1 VILDPVTLRYAQALW
16 NVAAKS
22 GALERV
28 RADVR
33 ALDGVLKAQV
43 FDPAILR
50 DKRRAQALAAA
61 ANLHPLVQNFI
72 GLLFDKHR
80 EDVLRGITRAFHRME
95 LESRNAVEGIVES
108 ARPIGEDLLAGISAS
123 MGRLLGKEVVLKNRI
138 VPELV
143 GGTRVLVANRML
155 DASVSGRLES
165 LRRTLLDA
173 PLTSASL
180 MTARH

>member
-16 NVAAKS
+16 NVALKS

-33 ALDGVLKAQV
+33 ALDGALKAQV

-50 DKRRAQALAAA
+50 DKRRALALSAVSG
-61 ANLHPLVQNFI
+61 LHPLLQNFT

-80 EDVLRGITRAFHRME
+80 EDVLRGLSRAFHRME

-108 ARPIGEDLLAGISAS
+108 ARPIGEDLLASIAAR
-123 MGRLLGKEVVLKNRI
+123 MGQLLGKEVVLKNRI

-155 DASVSGRLES
+155 DASVAGRLES

-173 PLTSASL
+173 PLQSARS
-180 MTARH
+180 

>member
-16 NVAAKS
+16 NVALKS

-33 ALDGVLKAQV
+33 ALDGALKAQV

-50 DKRRAQALAAA
+50 DKRRALALSAVSG
-61 ANLHPLVQNFI
+61 LHPLVQNFT

-80 EDVLRGITRAFHRME
+80 EDVLRGLSRAFHRME

-108 ARPIGEDLLAGISAS
+108 ARPIGEDLLASIAAR
-123 MGRLLGKEVVLKNRI
+123 MGQLLGKEVVLKNRI

-155 DASVSGRLES
+155 DASVAGRLES
-165 LRRTLLDA
+165 LCRTLLDA
-173 PLTSASL
+173 PLQSARS
-180 MTARH
+180 

>member
-1 VILDPVTLRYAQALW
+1 MILDPVTLRYAQALW
-16 NVAAKS
+16 NVALKS

-33 ALDGVLKAQV
+33 ALDGALKAQV

-50 DKRRAQALAAA
+50 DKRRALALSAVSG
-61 ANLHPLVQNFI
+61 LHPLLQNFT

-80 EDVLRGITRAFHRME
+80 EDVLRGLSRAFHRME

-108 ARPIGEDLLAGISAS
+108 ARPIGEDLLASIAAR
-123 MGRLLGKEVVLKNRI
+123 MGQLLGKVVVLKNRI

-155 DASVSGRLES
+155 DASVAGRLES

-173 PLTSASL
+173 PLQSARS
-180 MTARH
+180 

>member
-1 VILDPVTLRYAQALW
+1 MILDPVTLRYAQALW

-33 ALDGVLKAQV
+33 ALDGVLKAQI

-108 ARPIGEDLLAGISAS
+108 ARPIGEDLLAG
-123 MGRLLGKEVVLKNRI
+123 
-138 VPELV
+138 
-143 GGTRVLVANRML
+143 
-155 DASVSGRLES
+155 
-165 LRRTLLDA
+165 
-173 PLTSASL
+173 
-180 MTARH
+180 